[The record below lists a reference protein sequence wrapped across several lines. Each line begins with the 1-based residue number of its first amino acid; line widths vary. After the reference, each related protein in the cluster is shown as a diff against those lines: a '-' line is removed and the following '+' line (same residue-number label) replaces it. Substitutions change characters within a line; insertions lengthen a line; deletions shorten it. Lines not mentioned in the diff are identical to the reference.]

1 MHRQLEA
8 ERVTALCRAMG
19 LTLVALSLSACAPHY
34 LVHSNFVAAT
44 HEEPLP
50 EVTTTATYVEV
61 LPYLHRIAVRAPDS
75 CENRTAATARGQA
88 ASTGRIVQTN
98 CGVEMAE
105 IERAFSAAGY
115 SVASWDAVRN
125 LVAQEQMT
133 PLAAARTLGAEVLF
147 QINSLERSTMDPG
160 RSGLWERQF
169 HRSSRSGKD
178 RGPARVPR
186 GRGQELERIVVPA
199 ERELDPEPRLSATV
213 NASAVL
219 TESGDTIWYYEW
231 TRVEPRSEERRF
243 EVLVCCEDGRCL
255 PVEARSEP
263 AYAGIAAVLG
273 ARFRALGGDGG
284 DGRMAGSR
292 ETVKLEARPA
302 SRQAVVYHRLVREV
316 MRNLVSHFAAE
327 AHARAR

>member
-1 MHRQLEA
+1 M
-8 ERVTALCRAMG
+8 
-19 LTLVALSLSACAPHY
+19 
-34 LVHSNFVAAT
+34 
-44 HEEPLP
+44 
-50 EVTTTATYVEV
+50 
-61 LPYLHRIAVRAPDS
+61 
-75 CENRTAATARGQA
+75 ARGQA
-88 ASTGRIVQTN
+88 ASAGRIVQTN

-115 SVASWDAVRN
+115 SVASWDAIRN

-133 PLAAARTLGAEVLF
+133 PLGAARSLGADVLF

-160 RSGLWERQF
+160 RSGLWERHF
-169 HRSSRSGKD
+169 HRSSRSGED
-178 RGPARVPR
+178 RGPARVSR
-186 GRGQELERIVVPA
+186 QRGQELERIVVPA

-243 EVLVCCEDGRCL
+243 EVFVSCPDGLCH
-255 PVEARSEP
+255 PVEARSDP
-263 AYAGIAAVLG
+263 AYADIAAVLG
-273 ARFRALGGDGG
+273 TRFQALGGAGKN
-284 DGRMAGSR
+284 GRAAGSH

-302 SRQAVVYHRLVREV
+302 NRQNVVYHRLVREV

-327 AHARAR
+327 AHASAR